1 MLSQTGHPIKKD
13 ALVAIMDH
21 FNIDATNPVI
31 CLTQARSR
39 NGPLDKTLIQL
50 HASYHVWNVVIV
62 CSSVW

>member
-31 CLTQARSR
+31 CLTQARSQWPSLQNPNPAACFIPCMER
-39 NGPLDKTLIQL
+39 DHCL
-50 HASYHVWNVVIV
+50 
-62 CSSVW
+62 